1 MDEKDFDLF
10 LNVAREKGTPQR
22 LYLVFAEKAFATED
36 EVLAGQALPS
46 SFTIRPLMYTDKP
59 LSKVTNFVEML
70 DESLQNGQPWD
81 IVYVTAGEDKG
92 ITAEFVEDRLEH
104 MVNRIEEGEADLFV
118 AFTQMGD
125 VYRVD
130 RASDMH

>member
-10 LNVAREKGTPQR
+10 LRAAREKGTPQR
-22 LYLVFAEKAFATED
+22 LYLVFAEKEFASEED
-36 EVLAGQALPS
+36 VEAGHASAS
-46 SFTIRPLMYTDKP
+46 SFIIRPVMYADKP
-59 LSKVTNFVEML
+59 LSKVDNFVEFL

-81 IVYVTAGEDKG
+81 IVYVTAGEDKA

-104 MVNRIEEGEADLFV
+104 MVKRIEEGEASLFL

-125 VYRVD
+125 MYRVD
-130 RASDMH
+130 KAADLH